1 MFDKVKDMASNAGQY
16 KDMLQGINFPASK
29 DELVAQLQQKGA
41 DSGMLDKVKGASK
54 EQFDSPDDVMNAIK

>member
-1 MFDKVKDMASNAGQY
+1 MVSDAGQY
-16 KDMLQGINFPASK
+16 KDLLQGISFPASK

-41 DSGMLDKVKGASK
+41 DSGMLDKVRGANK